1 MFLNYSFFSQMK
13 VTYRGTCR
21 TVNKGNMEF
30 IPESNKGHQVNFLPS
45 ISQVL

>member
-13 VTYRGTCR
+13 AAYLGTCR

-30 IPESNKGHQVNFLPS
+30 ILESNKGHQVNFLPS